1 MNINKT
7 LSEREKTHGDFYQG
21 AITFKSLMKIVDAN
35 QKNLADQHYYA
46 LTMIMGK
53 INRILGGNASEPD
66 HWRDIAGY
74 ATLGGR
80 LNVTER
86 KKDETI

>member
-1 MNINKT
+1 MNINET
-7 LSEREKTHGDFYQG
+7 LSEREETHGDFYQG
-21 AITFKSLMKIVDAN
+21 ANTFEALIKIVNAH
-35 QKNLADQHYYA
+35 QENLASEHYYA

-53 INRILGGNASEPD
+53 ITRILEGNAFEQD

-80 LNVTER
+80 LNITER
-86 KKDETI
+86 KDETI

>member
-1 MNINKT
+1 MNINET

-21 AITFKSLMKIVDAN
+21 AIIFDSLMEIV
-35 QKNLADQHYYA
+35 KNHEENLNVSHRYA

-53 INRILGGNASEPD
+53 ITRILEGNAFEPD

-86 KKDETI
+86 KDETI

>member
-1 MNINKT
+1 MNINET

-21 AITFKSLMKIVDAN
+21 ANTFEALMKIVN
-35 QKNLADQHYYA
+35 THQENLASEHYYA

-53 INRILGGNASEPD
+53 INRILNGDASEPD

-80 LNVTER
+80 LNSTER
-86 KKDETI
+86 KDETV